1 MIRGYWPFVDKNGR
15 KAGQGRRSGIPME
28 NLVVS
33 VEELN
38 SILVTTPFLKP
49 YGFNVKTC
57 ATGECTVLVP
67 FMHSIER
74 PGGLV
79 SGMLLMGVADVA
91 MWLAIMTLRG
101 TDERWVTSDMKT
113 AFLRSAREED
123 ILCTAYVL
131 KPGKPC
137 IYGTAE
143 CHGASSGL
151 VAHHVLT
158 YSKVGA

>member
-1 MIRGYWPFVDKNGR
+1 
-15 KAGQGRRSGIPME
+15 ME

-38 SILVTTPFLKP
+38 GILATTPFLKP
-49 YGFNVKTC
+49 YGFNVNAC
-57 ATGECTVLVP
+57 APGECTVLVP
-67 FMHSIER
+67 FLHSLER
-74 PGGLV
+74 PGGLL
-79 SGMLLMGVADVA
+79 SGMILMGAADVA

-113 AFLRSAREED
+113 AFLHGAREED
-123 ILCTAYVL
+123 ILCTARVL
-131 KPGKPC
+131 KAGKRS

-143 CHGASSGL
+143 CHGAASGL

-158 YSKVGA
+158 YSRVEP